1 MKPTGP
7 GVHHRKRWL
16 AVALSIFVHAGIA
29 AALGWGWWQLH
40 AQPRAP
46 EQLAI
51 EATVILERA
60 TTKAPAPAAAPAP
73 EPTPAPAPAPSP
85 PPPEPVHPRKPE
97 PSAARLEAQR
107 AAEQARREREEQQ
120 QAAAAKLKE
129 EQAAAEQHRQ
139 QEAAQRA
146 ADERAQQQAQ
156 EQEQRAAKEKA
167 RRESELRA
175 QLAVEERVNAA
186 RGSAEAAA
194 WIALIRDRVT
204 RAWIRPPS
212 ARAGV
217 NCEVR
222 VTQVPGGVVTGVQI
236 GECNGDAAVRES
248 IEAAVYRASPLP
260 MPSNPDLFDRSLK
273 FNFHP
278 GE

>member
-1 MKPTGP
+1 MKPAGA
-7 GVHHRKRWL
+7 GVHRRKRWL
-16 AVALSIFVHAGIA
+16 AVTLSILVHAGIVA
-29 AALGWGWWQLH
+29 GLAWGWWQLH
-40 AQPRAP
+40 AAPRAP

-51 EATVILERA
+51 EATVVLSRA
-60 TTKAPAPAAAPAP
+60 TTVAPAPAAAPASV
-73 EPTPAPAPAPSP
+73 PAPAPSVP
-85 PPPEPVHPRKPE
+85 PPQPPHPREHE
-97 PSAARLEAQR
+97 PSAAQLAAQR
-107 AAEQARREREEQQ
+107 ERAEQQ
-120 QAAAAKLKE
+120 QAAAEKLKE
-129 EQAAAEQHRQ
+129 QQAAAQQRRQ
-139 QEAAQRA
+139 QEAEQRA
-146 ADERAQQQAQ
+146 AEERAQQQAQ
-156 EQEQRAAKEKA
+156 EQAQRAAKDKA

-175 QLAVEERVNAA
+175 QLAAEERVNAA

-217 NCEVR
+217 NCQVH

-236 GECNGDAAVRES
+236 GDCNGDAAVRES

-260 MPSNPDLFDRSLK
+260 MPSNPDLFDRSLR

>member
-1 MKPTGP
+1 MKPP
-7 GVHHRKRWL
+7 GAGAPHRKRWS
-16 AVALSIFVHAGIA
+16 AVLLSIVVHAGIA
-29 AALGWGWWQLH
+29 AGLLWGWWRLH
-40 AQPRAP
+40 TAPRAP

-51 EATVILERA
+51 EATVVLARA
-60 TTKAPAPAAAPAP
+60 TTVAPAPASARP
-73 EPTPAPAPAPSP
+73 PAPAPSAP
-85 PPPEPVHPRKPE
+85 PQAPPRTPPREREPA
-97 PSAARLEAQR
+97 AARLEAQH
-107 AAEQARREREEQQ
+107 AAELVRREREEQQ
-120 QAAAAKLKE
+120 
-129 EQAAAEQHRQ
+129 
-139 QEAAQRA
+139 AAQRA
-146 ADERAQQQAQ
+146 AQEQEQEQA
-156 EQEQRAAKEKA
+156 QEQRAARDKA

-175 QLAVEERVNAA
+175 QLAAEERVNAA

-194 WIALIRDRVT
+194 WLALIRDRVT

-212 ARAGV
+212 ARPGV

-236 GECNGDAAVRES
+236 GACNGDAAVRES

>member
-1 MKPTGP
+1 MKPTGA

-16 AVALSIFVHAGIA
+16 AVVLSIFVHAGIA
-29 AALGWGWWQLH
+29 AGLIWGWWHLR
-40 AQPRAP
+40 AASRAP

-51 EATVILERA
+51 EATVVLEQA
-60 TTKAPAPAAAPAP
+60 TTRAPAPSA
-73 EPTPAPAPAPSP
+73 APAPAPVPSAP
-85 PPPEPVHPRKPE
+85 PQEPAHPREHE
-97 PSAARLEAQR
+97 PSAAQLEAQR
-107 AAEQARREREEQQ
+107 AAEQAHREREQQ
-120 QAAAAKLKE
+120 QAAA
-129 EQAAAEQHRQ
+129 EQRRQ
-139 QEAAQRA
+139 QEAEQRVA
-146 ADERAQQQAQ
+146 EQRAQQQAQ
-156 EQEQRAAKEKA
+156 EQAQRAAREKA

-236 GECNGDAAVRES
+236 GDCNGDAAVRES

-260 MPSNPDLFDRSLK
+260 MPSNPDLFDRSLR

>member
-1 MKPTGP
+1 MKPAGA
-7 GVHHRKRWL
+7 GVHRRKRWL
-16 AVALSIFVHAGIA
+16 AVTLSIIVHAGIA
-29 AALGWGWWQLH
+29 AGLIWGWWRLH
-40 AQPRAP
+40 AAPRAP

-51 EATVILERA
+51 EATVVLARA
-60 TTKAPAPAAAPAP
+60 TTEAPAPAAAPAP
-73 EPTPAPAPAPSP
+73 VAAPAPAPISAPAHSAP
-85 PPPEPVHPRKPE
+85 PQQPPHPREHE

-107 AAEQARREREEQQ
+107 AAEQAQQ
-120 QAAAAKLKE
+120 R
-129 EQAAAEQHRQ
+129 RQ
-139 QEAAQRA
+139 QEAGQRA
-146 ADERAQQQAQ
+146 AEERAQQQAQ
-156 EQEQRAAKEKA
+156 EQAQRAAKDKA

-175 QLAVEERVNAA
+175 QLAAEERVNAA

-217 NCEVR
+217 NCQVH

-236 GECNGDAAVRES
+236 GDCNGDAAVRES

-260 MPSNPDLFDRSLK
+260 MPSNPDLFDRSLR

-278 GE
+278 DE

>member
-1 MKPTGP
+1 
-7 GVHHRKRWL
+7 VL
-16 AVALSIFVHAGIA
+16 LSIVVHAGIA
-29 AALGWGWWQLH
+29 AGLLWGWWHLH
-40 AQPRAP
+40 TAPRAP

-51 EATVILERA
+51 EATVVLARA
-60 TTKAPAPAAAPAP
+60 TTVAPAPAAAPAP
-73 EPTPAPAPAPSP
+73 APTPRPAPSVP
-85 PPPEPVHPRKPE
+85 PQTPPRTPPREREPA
-97 PSAARLEAQR
+97 AARLEAQH
-107 AAEQARREREEQQ
+107 AAELVRREREQQ
-120 QAAAAKLKE
+120 QAAAK
-129 EQAAAEQHRQ
+129 
-139 QEAAQRA
+139 RA
-146 ADERAQQQAQ
+146 AQ
-156 EQEQRAAKEKA
+156 EQEQAQAQEQRAARDKA

-175 QLAVEERVNAA
+175 QLAAEERVNAA

-194 WIALIRDRVT
+194 WLALIRDRVT

-212 ARAGV
+212 ARPGV

-236 GECNGDAAVRES
+236 GACNGDAAVRES